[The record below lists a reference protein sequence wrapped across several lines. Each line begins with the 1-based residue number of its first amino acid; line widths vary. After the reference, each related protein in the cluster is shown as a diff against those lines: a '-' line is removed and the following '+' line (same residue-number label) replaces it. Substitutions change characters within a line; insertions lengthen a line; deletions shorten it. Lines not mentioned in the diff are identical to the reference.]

1 MPIRLL
7 DFDLHILNM
16 HNRMPFRYGIVTMTA
31 LPHLF
36 LQVRVVVDGKQAD
49 GIAAEG
55 LAPKWFT
62 KVPDSSMAQDI
73 AEMLDVVQAACRH
86 AREVGAAD
94 SVFDLWQ
101 AAYQGP
107 GGLGRRYGLPAA
119 AVGVRCFAG
128 GAGDH

>member
-36 LQVRVVVDGKQAD
+36 LQARVDVDGKQAD

-62 KVPDSSMAQDI
+62 KVPRF
-73 AEMLDVVQAACRH
+73 VH
-86 AREVGAAD
+86 
-94 SVFDLWQ
+94 
-101 AAYQGP
+101 GP
-107 GGLGRRYGLPAA
+107 GYRRDARCYPGSLPP
-119 AVGVRCFAG
+119 RP
-128 GAGDH
+128 